1 MLYRIIAEVQGEEV
15 DFGVYRV
22 TENEALDIG
31 EKILE
36 TIKFGK
42 VIINRR
48 LSLFRDWDWFIS
60 IGREEPKV
68 YRKA

>member
-1 MLYRIIAEVQGEEV
+1 MLYRIIANTQGQEV

-22 TENEALDIG
+22 TNDEAFKIG
-31 EKILE
+31 DKILE

-48 LSLFRDWDWFIS
+48 LSLFRDWDWFITF
-60 IGREEPKV
+60 GRQEPKV
-68 YRKA
+68 YRKT